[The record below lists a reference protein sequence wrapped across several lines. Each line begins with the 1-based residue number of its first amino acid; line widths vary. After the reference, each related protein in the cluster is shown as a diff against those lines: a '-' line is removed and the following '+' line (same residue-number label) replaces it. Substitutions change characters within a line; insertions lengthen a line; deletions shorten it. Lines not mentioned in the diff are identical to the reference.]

1 MHFSSRVGLIFLDP
15 ICTSSSWDCFTLKKP
30 PHSHRA
36 FQLGGANWLLLP
48 RASNEHSDNKVMSF
62 CLCLLAA
69 ALIYMMVAVASPALH
84 VSSFHIPQ
92 LWDQANFPNV
102 GTPCRDRA
110 WAAHRVRPSPFLHL
124 MLQFFY
130 LFYFTTLGNC
140 LKPTQF
146 SVIFSSVQCN
156 VMGSAHD
163 RFSTRPVALNV
174 IVEQSCCCSAIT

>member
-1 MHFSSRVGLIFLDP
+1 MQFSSRVGLIFLDP

-48 RASNEHSDNKVMSF
+48 HASNERSDNKVMSF

-92 LWDQANFPNV
+92 LWDQANFPDV
-102 GTPCRDRA
+102 GTPYRDRA
-110 WAAHRVRPSPFLHL
+110 RAAHESQTLSLSAVNAAILLPVLFHHHRKLPSL
-124 MLQFFY
+124 
-130 LFYFTTLGNC
+130 
-140 LKPTQF
+140 PTPKTNQF

-156 VMGSAHD
+156 VMGKGLGQH
-163 RFSTRPVALNV
+163 
-174 IVEQSCCCSAIT
+174 AICFPPDL